1 MSLTFKEPKNA
12 NYVAVVTTIR
22 HINVLPNCDNVVG
35 APLFGYQAIV
45 GKDTKVGDLVLVFT
59 AETQLSDEYTKANN
73 LYRDATLLS
82 LIHI

>member
-35 APLFGYQAIV
+35 AV
-45 GKDTKVGDLVLVFT
+45 GP
-59 AETQLSDEYTKANN
+59 
-73 LYRDATLLS
+73 
-82 LIHI
+82 